1 MKNEN
6 NILINK
12 LDEFIR
18 KYYKNQLI
26 KGVLYSSGLLVS
38 AFLAVVLLEYLGEF
52 STTVRSILFYSFL
65 ATSMFV
71 LGRYIV
77 FPLLKLN
84 RYGKIIS
91 YEEAA
96 AIIGTHFGNV
106 QDKLLNVLQLQSEKS
121 LSGSEELLVA
131 GINQK
136 INELKPVPF
145 ASAINIAD
153 NKRYLKYTL
162 PPLFLTIGIAV
173 IWPNIISKSTS
184 RLVHH
189 QTYFESEAPFTFNIQ
204 NGDLKAMQQ
213 QDFVL

>member
-38 AFLAVVLLEYLGEF
+38 AYLVVVLLENFGEF
-52 STTVRSILFYSFL
+52 NTTVRSLLFYSFL
-65 ATSMFV
+65 TTSVFV
-71 LGRYIV
+71 LVKFIAV
-77 FPLLKLN
+77 PLLKLK
-84 RYGKIIS
+84 RYGKTIS

-106 QDKLLNVLQLQSEKS
+106 QDKLLNVLQLQNEKA
-121 LSGSEELLVA
+121 LSGSDELLFA
-131 GINQK
+131 SINQK

-145 ASAINIAD
+145 SSAINIAD
-153 NKRYLKYTL
+153 NKKYLKYAL

-173 IWPNIISKSTS
+173 IWPNIISKSTE
-184 RLVHH
+184 RLMHH
-189 QTYFESEAPFTFNIQ
+189 QTYFASEAPFSFNIQ
-204 NGDLKAMQQ
+204 NSELKTM
-213 QDFVL
+213 